1 MREPK
6 RFEGLTNW
14 RLDCFNQVEELLGR
28 DDQILYVYHSR
39 MRGVR
44 DPDVYPKHSPVRA
57 LHLASHDQMGN

>member
-1 MREPK
+1 MAEAE

-28 DDQILYVYHSR
+28 DDQIVYVYPLR

-44 DPDVYPKHSPVRA
+44 GPDSHPKHCPVRA
-57 LHLASHDQMGN
+57 LHLASHDQLGN